1 MKETV
6 VILGASDNPSRF
18 AYKAKQ
24 MLEKFGHKTILVN
37 PKISAI
43 DGEEVL
49 TSVSEIQQGVDTV
62 VMYVGAKISDGLS
75 EEILKLKPKRVVFNP
90 GSENI
95 ELGNTLRHAGIEVIE
110 DCTLVMLGSNRF

>member
-37 PKISAI
+37 PKNFR
-43 DGEEVL
+43 
-49 TSVSEIQQGVDTV
+49 
-62 VMYVGAKISDGLS
+62 Y
-75 EEILKLKPKRVVFNP
+75 
-90 GSENI
+90 
-95 ELGNTLRHAGIEVIE
+95 
-110 DCTLVMLGSNRF
+110 